1 MLGQYQVIEKVGSG
15 TFGAVY
21 KCLDLKN
28 DEVVAIKKM
37 KKVYETAED
46 AYNVREVRILKQLN
60 ELRHPNIVQVRNV
73 QFETGTLYIVFE
85 HLDMNL
91 TEFMKEK

>member
-1 MLGQYQVIEKVGSG
+1 M
-15 TFGAVY
+15 
-21 KCLDLKN
+21 DLKN